1 MATSQ
6 TNVCKTSEFEEQ
18 LIGHKKHFLQ
28 EVKGEFTDIG
38 NFQLPLLENLFCK
51 SWQKCNTLKAET
63 MATDDA
69 IAADNKLLFLLHN
82 SNNSEDWKKYN
93 KPRET
98 NTKISTIML
107 CK

>member
-1 MATSQ
+1 
-6 TNVCKTSEFEEQ
+6 
-18 LIGHKKHFLQ
+18 
-28 EVKGEFTDIG
+28 
-38 NFQLPLLENLFCK
+38 
-51 SWQKCNTLKAET
+51 

-98 NTKISTIML
+98 NTKISRWMSNYI
-107 CK
+107 KPIKSKP